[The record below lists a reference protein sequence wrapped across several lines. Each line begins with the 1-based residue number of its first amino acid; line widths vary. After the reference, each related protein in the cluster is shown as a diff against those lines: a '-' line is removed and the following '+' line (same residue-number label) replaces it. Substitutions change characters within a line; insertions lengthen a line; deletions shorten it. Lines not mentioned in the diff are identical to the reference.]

1 VLTGQAGSRLRL
13 QPPEKESKPLCSV
26 ISNPC
31 AQHLKLFRVRT
42 QEKSCCDAKLSR
54 VAGFRTGEFA
64 FCILS
69 ICQSWPSCRNVPFA
83 MSSREV
89 NIRALQRSWTRPP
102 KFATPLPRPADAQVR
117 YSCPTCGSENTR
129 RLSTAYMSGVSQF
142 SATTSG
148 FGWAGGPAGGSGWTT
163 GTCQTTLSQIS
174 APPRKRSYRTGL
186 LLLFFGPVIGALPF
200 AVMEHLNGKAQIH
213 EVLAAISV
221 IMLELCAVVFL
232 GRAAAYNR
240 STWPESYREWQITWI
255 CLRCTQIFLPVT
267 SRRE

>member
-1 VLTGQAGSRLRL
+1 
-13 QPPEKESKPLCSV
+13 
-26 ISNPC
+26 
-31 AQHLKLFRVRT
+31 
-42 QEKSCCDAKLSR
+42 
-54 VAGFRTGEFA
+54 
-64 FCILS
+64 
-69 ICQSWPSCRNVPFA
+69 
-83 MSSREV
+83 
-89 NIRALQRSWTRPP
+89 
-102 KFATPLPRPADAQVR
+102 
-117 YSCPTCGSENTR
+117 
-129 RLSTAYMSGVSQF
+129 MSGVSQF

>member
-1 VLTGQAGSRLRL
+1 MLQLPEEESGS
-13 QPPEKESKPLCSV
+13 LCSV
-26 ISNPC
+26 IINSY
-31 AQHLKLFRVRT
+31 AQHLKRFWVRT
-42 QEKSCCDAKLSR
+42 QEKSCSDAQLSR
-54 VAGFRTGEFA
+54 VAGFRVSGSVISA
-64 FCILS
+64 LS
-69 ICQSWPSCRNVPFA
+69 ICQVCRFCRNVPFA

-117 YSCPTCGSENTR
+117 YSCPTCGSENTQ

-142 SATTSG
+142 SATTGG

-174 APPRKRSYRTGL
+174 APPRKRSYRAGL

-213 EVLAAISV
+213 DVLAAISV

-240 STWPESYREWQITWI
+240 STWPECYREWQITWI